1 MEWVIRARAPLR
13 PRARLN
19 LTPRLHPG
27 ETISSWME
35 RYAAAYDLTLREFL
49 WWLGY
54 PLGSRYECPSLD
66 LDVAPPPDL
75 AEVLAPHAGIYGEI
89 IDAHRL
95 IGSTLI
101 APWYRRTFCPECWSE
116 EAPYRR
122 REWTEGWSL
131 VCPAHR
137 RLLTEKPLPR
147 RPGTDRWEESWSE
160 FYQDTAAWRD
170 LRPSWQSALW
180 RRICDALGVDAHAE
194 FLRAWPWLV
203 ALDYSP
209 APTPHTSGF
218 SNDRGRPVE
227 AAAAHETRLVKA
239 QHASIVKR
247 DLALYTMIRFHAT
260 SVLQALDPAISSVD
274 LIADERVGDTCSVT
288 VPHASYPIR
297 LFGAAVARHL
307 LVRLTEGRW
316 RCRRSPILEQYL
328 DNARQWNDEDWWL
341 ERRICTWPAPLEA
354 AGRDLLRKGERSVR
368 SPPWGRCRECIRAAE
383 KSSRATFSGDL
394 APYLRCRFTQ
404 GDAGF
409 VPRGMRI
416 AIPPAEW
423 PGDSRPHSTGRP
435 PTGNSAERSPSSG
448 GR

>member
-1 MEWVIRARAPLR
+1 MDRMILARAPLR

-35 RYAAAYDLTLREFL
+35 RYAAAYGLTLREFL

-54 PLGSRYECPSLD
+54 PLGSRYEGPSFD

-89 IDAHRL
+89 IDAYRL
-95 IGSTLI
+95 IASTVI
-101 APWYRRTFCPECWSE
+101 APWHRRTFCPQCWSE
-116 EAPYRR
+116 EVPYRR
-122 REWTEGWSL
+122 RDWTDGWSL

-137 RLLTEKPLPR
+137 RLLSEKPPPR
-147 RPGTDRWEESWSE
+147 CPGTDRWEESWSE
-160 FYQDTAAWRD
+160 FYQDAAAWRD
-170 LRPSWQSALW
+170 LRPSWQTTLW
-180 RRICDALGVDAHAE
+180 RRICETLGVDPHAE

-203 ALDYSP
+203 ALDDPP
-209 APTPHTSGF
+209 AARSHTSGF
-218 SNDRGRPVE
+218 ANWRGRAVDAPGAQDTRSVE
-227 AAAAHETRLVKA
+227 AQLAYG
-239 QHASIVKR
+239 VKR
-247 DLALYTMIRFHAT
+247 DLALYTMIRFHAG
-260 SVLQALDPAISSVD
+260 SILQALDPAILSVD
-274 LIADERVGDTCSVT
+274 LITEDRAGDICSIT

-307 LVRLTEGRW
+307 WVRLTEGRW
-316 RCRRSPILEQYL
+316 RCRRSPILERYV

-341 ERRICTWPAPLEA
+341 ELRICTWPAPLEA
-354 AGRDLLRKGERSVR
+354 AGRDLLCKGERFVW

-383 KSSRATFSGDL
+383 RAARATFSVDL
-394 APYLRCRFTQ
+394 PPYWRCRFTQ
-404 GDAGF
+404 RDAGYF
-409 VPRGMRI
+409 PRALRS

-423 PGDSRPHSTGRP
+423 PGDWRPHSPGRP
-435 PTGNSAERSPSSG
+435 PTGNSAETSPSSG